1 MASDLFAELVT
12 PNGIRYQQPL
22 GLFIDNKFVPSKSDS
37 RISTIDPATEKVI
50 TKVHAASA
58 ENVNDAVL
66 AARRAFEGPWGDKTG
81 AERGRLLNTFADV
94 VERNGKILAA
104 IESWDNE
111 IIQGKPYSSSISEDI
126 PEFLDVL
133 RYYAGW
139 ADKNHG
145 QEPIGVC
152 AQIIPW
158 NYPIVMLSWKLA
170 PAIAA
175 GNCIILKVSEQ
186 TPLSALYLARLVEAA
201 GFPPGVINIIN
212 GYGPEAGSAL
222 AAHIDVD
229 KVAFTGSTQTGRE
242 IMKLAS
248 SNLKSVTLETGG
260 KSPLV
265 VFSDANLHAAAAT
278 GYQGIMGNA
287 GQNCSANSKI
297 LVQEDIF
304 DRFLKLFKAR
314 AISESK
320 IGSPFENET
329 IQGPQ
334 ITKGQFDRIL
344 SYVQSGRD
352 EGATLVHGGTA
363 YKDLNGK
370 GFYIEPTI
378 FTDVTPQMRIYKEEI
393 FGPFV
398 VILAFKTETEAVRL
412 ANDTEYGLAAAV
424 FTKDITRALRLTRKI
439 NAGSKYYEKPKRLEA
454 PTTYRKLAVWINN
467 SQIMDPR
474 VPFGGFK
481 QSGIGREQGEAGF
494 KAYTKY
500 KTVIVDLALD
510 PVNAHTEAKL

>member
-104 IESWDNE
+104 IESWDN
-111 IIQGKPYSSSISEDI
+111 GKPYSSSISEDI

-145 QEPIGVC
+145 QVIETRGTQLNYTVPEPIGVC

-439 NAGSKYYEKPKRLEA
+439 NAG
-454 PTTYRKLAVWINN
+454 TVWINN

>member
-1 MASDLFAELVT
+1 
-12 PNGIRYQQPL
+12 
-22 GLFIDNKFVPSKSDS
+22 
-37 RISTIDPATEKVI
+37 
-50 TKVHAASA
+50 
-58 ENVNDAVL
+58 
-66 AARRAFEGPWGDKTG
+66 
-81 AERGRLLNTFADV
+81 
-94 VERNGKILAA
+94 
-104 IESWDNE
+104 
-111 IIQGKPYSSSISEDI
+111 
-126 PEFLDVL
+126 
-133 RYYAGW
+133 
-139 ADKNHG
+139 
-145 QEPIGVC
+145 
-152 AQIIPW
+152 
-158 NYPIVMLSWKLA
+158 MLSWKLA

-186 TPLSALYLARLVEAA
+186 TPLSALYLARMVEAA

-248 SNLKSVTLETGG
+248 SNLKSITLETGG

-265 VFSDANLHAAAAT
+265 VFSDANLHAAVAA

-304 DRFLKLFKAR
+304 DRFLRLFKAR
-314 AISESK
+314 AVSESK
-320 IGSPFENET
+320 MGSPFENET

-334 ITKGQFDRIL
+334 ITEAQFERIL
-344 SYVQSGRD
+344 SYVQCGRD
-352 EGATLVHGGTA
+352 EGATLVHGGKPH
-363 YKDLNGK
+363 KDLNGK

-378 FTDVTPQMRIYKEEI
+378 FTDVTPQMRIYKEEV

-398 VILAFKTETEAVRL
+398 VILPFKTEAEAVQL

-424 FTKDITRALRLTRKI
+424 FTKDITRAYRLTRKI
-439 NAGSKYYEKPKRLEA
+439 NAGSKYYPKPKRFEA
-454 PTTYRKLAVWINN
+454 PKTYRKLAVWINN

-500 KTVIVDLALD
+500 KTVIVDMAPD
-510 PVNAHTEAKL
+510 AVDAHTEAKL